1 LKPGETTTTI
11 ELKVNFLAAAEKGEL
26 TATCTIIS
34 AGSKLMV
41 GEMEVKDQN
50 GKMIAQGLGTYM
62 VLQPRA

>member
-1 LKPGETTTTI
+1 
-11 ELKVNFLAAAEKGEL
+11 
-26 TATCTIIS
+26 
-34 AGSKLMV
+34 LMV